1 MKRLIYSP
9 DALESL
15 EHLKEYLIKNFGDK
29 FADNTLNRLTL
40 EIRDLEVF
48 PEIGAFVRDRYPV
61 DTNYQFFYFRH
72 NYVFYRIEGD
82 FVRIIDIIDER
93 ADFMK
98 RLFGVDTISP
108 DTLQY
113 WRE

>member
-1 MKRLIYSP
+1 MKSLIYSP

-15 EHLKEYLIKNFGDK
+15 EHLKEYLNSNFGDK

-40 EIRDLEVF
+40 EIRDLEMF

-61 DTNYQFFYFRH
+61 DTDYQFFYFRH
-72 NYVFYRIEGD
+72 NYVFYRVEKEY
-82 FVRIIDIIDER
+82 VRIIDIIDER

-98 RLFGVDTISP
+98 KLFGIDSISP
-108 DTLQY
+108 ESLRY
-113 WRE
+113 WHE